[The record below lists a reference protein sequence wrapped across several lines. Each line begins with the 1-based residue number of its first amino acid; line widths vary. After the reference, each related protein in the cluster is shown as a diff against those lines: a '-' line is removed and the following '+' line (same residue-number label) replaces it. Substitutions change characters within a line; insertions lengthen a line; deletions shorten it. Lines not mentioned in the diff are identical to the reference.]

1 MTDEMRKEICKAF
14 FYGMTVK
21 EIAECENIDAEE
33 IAKAIAWGEQTRYT
47 EELKNRGE

>member
-21 EIAECENIDAEE
+21 EIAECENIESYS
-33 IAKAIAWGEQTRYT
+33 G
-47 EELKNRGE
+47 NP